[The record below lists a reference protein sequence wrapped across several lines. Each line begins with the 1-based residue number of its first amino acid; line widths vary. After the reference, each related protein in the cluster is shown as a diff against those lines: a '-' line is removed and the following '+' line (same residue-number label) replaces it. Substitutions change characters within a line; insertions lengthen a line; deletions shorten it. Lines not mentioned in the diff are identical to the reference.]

1 MAALLHPVVNTR
13 LAAFAPVTVEDAP
26 RLAMHPLQSL
36 LGECLA
42 EAGHDLIR
50 DFVDGLDAAVQAL
63 LAESRHAAETRA
75 TLELGRALSVNR
87 PALMRGFVNALK
99 GRFEPLQRSAHA
111 GVFDLERLCL
121 LPSEEMEENI
131 ALTHLAQLAEQR
143 AGEDGRQ
150 LQARLQWAA
159 RDLGLPALSAALG
172 PDALPACFAAALRQA
187 GLGTTDRV
195 LAYRLVE
202 SHALKSWPTLV
213 QLALQALDRQGLRHT
228 RALAATPTED
238 AAPPVSAATLQTLRE
253 ARASLASGADG
264 TLAQALLRALEPPCD
279 GHAAALIAALAA
291 HWLDGLLAEPELPPA
306 FAPDLESLRLAV
318 IKAALCDT
326 TFFSQELHPVRT
338 LVDALAQKAAF
349 IGLQGYSLA
358 EVRSELKETVAGINI
373 HGHFALDAL
382 AMLPPLDAELAHQFR
397 RQMAREQEARREGL
411 LTRVRNLAAREVDA
425 RTLDVSLPSAAR
437 AAMARGFLPLLS
449 TLLLR
454 HGAASPRTRQAR
466 QLLERFVDSFALC
479 SAASERREVLT
490 ALGDTLREAGLPDL
504 HVGAVVQ
511 ELEKAYAELEE
522 EAESSLPRSDNPG
535 LAGGMEDILAGIAA
549 LPALE
554 PFQGQPQPVPRQ
566 VQSVVAN
573 DAGAYTLTPITASND
588 LTTLAMDIDPLDL
601 LLKAGQWFR
610 VRDYKRGDDRWLVLS
625 GLHIGQDRVSF
636 SGFDGVTVL
645 GMRAGQFVQDLI
657 SGLAEPLNPDAG
669 VQQALQRLKAQPALA
684 KRFSSFS

>member
-1 MAALLHPVVNTR
+1 MA
-13 LAAFAPVTVEDAP
+13 VENAP
-26 RLAMHPLQSL
+26 RLAMHPVQSL
-36 LGECLA
+36 LRECLA
-42 EAGHDLIR
+42 EAGQDLIR

-75 TLELGRALSVNR
+75 VLELGQALSVNR

-99 GRFEPLQRSAHA
+99 SRFEPLHHQALK
-111 GVFDLERLCL
+111 GIFDLERLCL

-150 LQARLQWAA
+150 LQACLQWAS
-159 RDLGLPALSAALG
+159 RDLGLPALAAALG
-172 PDALPACFAAALRQA
+172 PDALPVCFAAALRQA
-187 GLGTTDRV
+187 GLTTTDRV

-213 QLALQALDRQGLRHT
+213 QLALHALDRQGLRHT
-228 RALAATPTED
+228 RALAATPAED
-238 AAPPVSAATLQTLRE
+238 AAPPISAATLQTLKE
-253 ARASLASGADG
+253 ARASLLSGADG
-264 TLAQALLRALEPPCD
+264 TLAQALLRALEPPCE
-279 GHAAALIAALAA
+279 GHAAALITALAA

-318 IKAALCDT
+318 IKGALCDT
-326 TFFSQELHPVRT
+326 TFFSQERHPVRT
-338 LVDALAQKAAF
+338 AVDALAQKAAF

-358 EVRSELKETVAGINI
+358 EVRSELKDTVAHINI
-373 HGHFALDAL
+373 HGQFALDAL

-397 RQMAREQEARREGL
+397 QQMAREQEARREGL
-411 LTRVRNLAAREVDA
+411 LARVRTLAAREVDA
-425 RTLDVSLPSAAR
+425 RTLDVSLPSEAR
-437 AAMARGFLPLLS
+437 AALARGFLPLLS

-479 SAASERREVLT
+479 IAASERRAVLA

-504 HVGAVVQ
+504 HVGGVIAG
-511 ELEKAYAELEE
+511 LEKSYAELEE
-522 EAESSLPRSDNPG
+522 EAQSSLPRSNGISPA
-535 LAGGMEDILAGIAA
+535 AGIDDILTGIDA

-554 PFQGQPQPVPRQ
+554 PFHGEPASKPRP
-566 VQSVVAN
+566 VQSLVAN
-573 DAGAYTLTPITASND
+573 DANAYTLTPISASND
-588 LTTLAMDIDPLDL
+588 LTTLAMDADPLDL
-601 LLKAGQWFR
+601 LLKPGQWFR
-610 VRDYKRGDDRWLVLS
+610 VRDYKRGDDRWLSLS

-645 GMRAGQFVQDLI
+645 AMRAGQFVQDLI
-657 SGLAEPLNPDAG
+657 SGLAEPLNPDAS
-669 VQQALQRLKAQPALA
+669 VQQALQRLRAQPTLA
-684 KRFSSFS
+684 QRFSRFS

>member
-1 MAALLHPVVNTR
+1 M
-13 LAAFAPVTVEDAP
+13 EDAP
-26 RLAMHPLQSL
+26 RLALHPLQNL
-36 LGECLA
+36 LRECLA

-75 TLELGRALSVNR
+75 VLDLGQALSINR

-99 GRFEPLQRSAHA
+99 GRFEPLQRNTRL
-111 GVFDLERLCL
+111 GIFDLERLCL

-159 RDLGLPALSAALG
+159 RDLGLPALASALG

-187 GLGTTDRV
+187 GLTTTDRV

-202 SHALKSWPTLV
+202 SHALKNWPTLV
-213 QLALQALDRQGLRHT
+213 QLALHALDRQGLRHT

-238 AAPPVSAATLQTLRE
+238 AAPPISAATLQTLKE
-253 ARASLASGADG
+253 ARASLVSGADG
-264 TLAQALLRALEPPCD
+264 TLAQALLRALEPPCE
-279 GHAAALIAALAA
+279 GHSAALITLLAA

-318 IKAALCDT
+318 IKAALCDI
-326 TFFSQELHPVRT
+326 TFFSQERHPVRT
-338 LVDALAQKAAF
+338 AVDALAQKAAF
-349 IGLQGYSLA
+349 IGLQGYSLG
-358 EVRSELKETVAGINI
+358 EVRSELKDTVARINI

-397 RQMAREQEARREGL
+397 QQMAREQEARREGL
-411 LTRVRNLAAREVDA
+411 LARVRTLAAREVDA

-437 AAMARGFLPLLS
+437 AALARGFLPLLS

-479 SAASERREVLT
+479 IAASERSAVLA
-490 ALGDTLREAGLPDL
+490 ALGDTLRGAGLPDL
-504 HVGAVVQ
+504 HVSGVITA
-511 ELEKAYAELEE
+511 LEKSYAELEE
-522 EAESSLPRSDNPG
+522 EAQSNLPRSSDG
-535 LAGGMEDILAGIAA
+535 ISLAGGMDDILAGIAV
-549 LPALE
+549 LPTLE
-554 PFQGQPQPVPRQ
+554 PFRGEALPKPRP
-566 VQSVVAN
+566 VQSLVAK
-573 DAGAYTLTPITASND
+573 DSGAYTLTPISASND
-588 LTTLAMDIDPLDL
+588 LTTLPLDTDPLDV
-601 LLKAGQWFR
+601 LLKPGQWFR
-610 VRDYKRGDDRWLVLS
+610 VRDYRRGDDRWLSLS

-645 GMRAGQFVQDLI
+645 AMRAGQFVQDLI

-669 VQQALQRLKAQPALA
+669 VQQALQRLRAKPALA
-684 KRFSSFS
+684 QRFSSFS